1 MDNSFTHI
9 LCVKVW
15 SPHIKMT
22 TNYGNI
28 LSIIK
33 NYIIN
38 ANIHFISKLHGNDI
52 ISNWKMNQIDEPYNE
67 MFSGDLVANL
77 SSDIDIK
84 DLDNKVYDYTKE
96 ILQEIEDQMKAQNK
110 LCDGEKIVFTIVRNI
125 AGCL

>member
-38 ANIHFISKLHGNDI
+38 ANIYLISKLDGNDS
-52 ISNWKMNQIDEPYNE
+52 ISNWKMNQFEEPYNQ
-67 MFSGDLVANL
+67 MFSGDLVANV
-77 SSDIDIK
+77 SS
-84 DLDNKVYDYTKE
+84 DLDNKIYDYTKE
-96 ILQEIEDQMKAQNK
+96 ILQDIEDQLKTQNK
-110 LCDGEKIVFTIVRNI
+110 LSNGEKIVFTIVRNI
-125 AGCL
+125 VVGL

>member
-38 ANIHFISKLHGNDI
+38 AHIHFISKLDGNDS
-52 ISNWKMNQIDEPYNE
+52 ISNWKMNQFDEPYNQ
-67 MFSGDLVANL
+67 MFSGDLVANI
-77 SSDIDIK
+77 SSDN
-84 DLDNKVYDYTKE
+84 DNKLYGYTKE
-96 ILQEIEDQMKAQNK
+96 ILQDIEDQMKAENK
-110 LCDGEKIVFTIVRNI
+110 LSNEEKIVFTIVRHV
-125 AGCL
+125 ACEL

>member
-38 ANIHFISKLHGNDI
+38 ANIHFISKLDGNDS
-52 ISNWKMNQIDEPYNE
+52 ISNWKMNQFEEPYNQ
-67 MFSGDLVANL
+67 MFSGDLVASV
-77 SSDIDIK
+77 SS

>member
-28 LSIIK
+28 LSIIQ

-38 ANIHFISKLHGNDI
+38 ANIHFISKLDGNDS
-52 ISNWKMNQIDEPYNE
+52 ISNWKMNQFEEPYNQ
-67 MFSGDLVANL
+67 MFSGDLVANI
-77 SSDIDIK
+77 SSDN
-84 DLDNKVYDYTKE
+84 DNKLYGYTKE
-96 ILQEIEDQMKAQNK
+96 ILQDIEHQMKAQNK

-125 AGCL
+125 VSGL

>member
-38 ANIHFISKLHGNDI
+38 AHIHFISKLDGNDS
-52 ISNWKMNQIDEPYNE
+52 ISNWKMNQFDEPYNE
-67 MFSGDLVANL
+67 MFSGDLVANV
-77 SSDIDIK
+77 SSDN
-84 DLDNKVYDYTKE
+84 DNKVYGYTKE
-96 ILQEIEDQMKAQNK
+96 ILQDIEDQMKAQNK
-110 LCDGEKIVFTIVRNI
+110 LCDGEKIVFTIVRHI
-125 AGCL
+125 AGGL

>member
-15 SPHIKMT
+15 SPHIRMT
-22 TNYGNI
+22 TNYGNV

-38 ANIHFISKLHGNDI
+38 ANIHFISKLDGNDS
-52 ISNWKMNQIDEPYNE
+52 ISNWKMKQFEEPYNQ
-67 MFSGDLVANL
+67 MFSGDLVANI
-77 SSDIDIK
+77 SSDN
-84 DLDNKVYDYTKE
+84 DNKVYDYTKE
-96 ILQEIEDQMKAQNK
+96 ILQDIEHQMKAQNK

-125 AGCL
+125 ACGL

>member
-22 TNYGNI
+22 TNYGNV

-38 ANIHFISKLHGNDI
+38 ANIHFISKLDGNESI
-52 ISNWKMNQIDEPYNE
+52 TNWKMNQFEEPYNQ
-67 MFSGDLVANL
+67 MFSGDLVANI
-77 SSDIDIK
+77 SS
-84 DLDNKVYDYTKE
+84 DLDNKLYGYTKE
-96 ILQEIEDQMKAQNK
+96 ILQDIEHQMKAQNK

-125 AGCL
+125 VGGL

>member
-22 TNYGNI
+22 TNYGNV

-38 ANIHFISKLHGNDI
+38 ANIHFISKLDGNDS
-52 ISNWKMNQIDEPYNE
+52 ISNWKMNQFEEPYNQ
-67 MFSGDLVANL
+67 MFSGDLVANI
-77 SSDIDIK
+77 SSDNE
-84 DLDNKVYDYTKE
+84 NKVYGYTKE
-96 ILQEIEDQMKAQNK
+96 ILQDIEHQMKAQNK
-110 LCDGEKIVFTIVRNI
+110 LCDGEKIIFTIVRNI
-125 AGCL
+125 GGGL